1 MSATLALPPSTLP
14 EAPALPVDAS
24 RAEEDRYLRRAF
36 RHHSRTFSLATTLL
50 PRRVRLPIAT
60 VYLYC
65 RTVDTLADERVL
77 EIGRMQARAEL
88 DRNRTYLDAALDG
101 TPADGLL
108 WHRLTEVHARFGL
121 CSRAMHQLLD
131 GAAWDLEDR
140 PIRTAQDLLTYS
152 DLVAGSVGAMMLPF
166 LVRDRADIPAL
177 EPAARALGCAMQ
189 ITNILRDVGEDRRRL
204 GRVYLPREVLS
215 SHGLSPDDLLG
226 PALGGG
232 PKSAYAALAES
243 VMAQAEHLYA
253 EAEAGIEALPD
264 DVKPGI
270 AAAARMYREIM
281 NEVRA
286 AEYDNLHQRAVVP
299 LTRKLRLL
307 VQDDYAR
314 RKQRLIATN

>member
-1 MSATLALPPSTLP
+1 MSTTLTLTPSALP
-14 EAPALPVDAS
+14 EAPALPAGAS

-77 EIGRMQARAEL
+77 EIGRDQARAEL
-88 DRNRTYLDAALDG
+88 DRTRRHLDAALTG
-101 TPADGLL
+101 APADDLL
-108 WHRLTEVHARFGL
+108 WHRLAEVHARFGL
-121 CSRAMHQLLD
+121 CSHALHQLLD
-131 GAAWDLEDR
+131 GAAWDLEGR
-140 PIRTAQDLLTYS
+140 PIGTAQDLLTYS

-189 ITNILRDVGEDRRRL
+189 ITNILRDVGEDQRRL
-204 GRVYLPREVLS
+204 GRVYLPRETLDQ
-215 SHGLSPDDLLG
+215 HDLAPDDLLG

-232 PKSAYAALAES
+232 PNAAYAALAES
-243 VMAQAEHLYA
+243 IMAQAEHLYT
-253 EAEAGIEALPD
+253 EAEAGIATLPD
-264 DVKPGI
+264 EVKTGI
-270 AAAARMYREIM
+270 TAAARMYREIM

-286 AEYDNLHQRAVVP
+286 AEYDNLHRRAVVP

-314 RKQRLIATN
+314 RKDRLIATN

>member
-1 MSATLALPPSTLP
+1 MSTALTLPPSSIP
-14 EAPALPVDAS
+14 EAPALPAGAT

-36 RHHSRTFSLATTLL
+36 RHHSRTFSLATKLL

-77 EIGRMQARAEL
+77 EIGRAQARAEL
-88 DRNRTYLDAALDG
+88 DQTRTHLDNALDG
-101 TPADGLL
+101 APANDLL
-108 WHRLTEVHARFGL
+108 WQRLAEVHAQFGL
-121 CSRAMHQLLD
+121 CSHALHQLLD
-131 GAAWDLEDR
+131 GAAWDLEGR
-140 PIRTAQDLLTYS
+140 PIDTAQDLLTYS

-166 LVRDRADIPAL
+166 LVNDRADIPAL

-204 GRVYLPREVLS
+204 GRVYLPRETLDQ
-215 SHGLSPDDLLG
+215 HGLSPDDLLG
-226 PALGGG
+226 SSLGGG
-232 PKSAYAALAES
+232 PTAAYAALAES
-243 VMAQAEHLYA
+243 IMAQAEYLYA
-253 EAEAGIEALPD
+253 EAEAGIAALPD
-264 DVKPGI
+264 DVQSGI

-286 AEYDNLHQRAVVP
+286 AEYDNLHRRAVVP

-314 RKQRLIATN
+314 RRNRLIATN